1 MRHFIFNVWIWDK
14 SHHSRLL
21 GTCRL
26 ECSKFP
32 CDRDCREALAKDA
45 NYSKHIAS
53 SECEVAIGNI
63 REYIP

>member
-1 MRHFIFNVWIWDK
+1 MYDIDLQK
-14 SHHSRLL
+14 
-21 GTCRL
+21 
-26 ECSKFP
+26 
-32 CDRDCREALAKDA
+32 DREALAKDA